1 MTQTNPIGTTIASSS
16 APQALQGSKTGVLSG
31 GGLNFLDFILSLTLS
46 GDEQKTKKEGP
57 DDTLLASL
65 VPVSTPT
72 PGETE
77 EDLLTEGEL
86 LLASLTPM
94 DNAGII
100 PSDPLSSGKPV
111 SVQELALLLKAQDE
125 KIPVQ
130 LEALRI
136 ERIQKKITAAETL
149 LDRLTQGLPEEY
161 KGKPFIEFFITRL
174 EGKINTLEARLD
186 ELQDGSSGHLQA
198 LIAMGLSPSQM
209 TSALKRIDELE
220 NKLGRPMTAEDIMAG
235 VGGLGYKPQ
244 KDQGVINQIT
254 PVSEPSD
261 DLAEQLNG
269 LTVGAG
275 TFEDAGAWTPDRR
288 SENILNTL
296 LKYQGNAP
304 ISQNTGTDIAS
315 AKLLPLAISIGGNVS
330 SAPGA
335 PSLNKPGFVTLAAG
349 WSDAF
354 TQAMESLG
362 IDIHSGIPM
371 TQASQ
376 AAHSTA
382 GNVQAGHAHSATQTV
397 AAHLTKS
404 AKEGRPNVIT
414 LELDPPELGRVEV
427 KLEFGSDQSVKAV
440 LTSEKPETH
449 FMLQRDAAF
458 LERALHGAGLT
469 VTGGGIDFQLA
480 TDSGGFEQF
489 TQDDGQGGSGKSGQG
504 DEADVIQSTMTW
516 NVDSETGF
524 IRYNILA

>member
-1 MTQTNPIGTTIASSS
+1 MTQTNPIGTTIASPS

-31 GGLNFLDFILSLTLS
+31 GGLNFLDFILSLTVT
-46 GDEQKTKKEGP
+46 GDDQKTKKEGSA
-57 DDTLLASL
+57 DTLLASL
-65 VPVSTPT
+65 VPVSTPV
-72 PGETE
+72 PGEN
-77 EDLLTEGEL
+77 EDDILAEGEL
-86 LLASLTPM
+86 LLASLTPI
-94 DNAGII
+94 DNTEVIAA
-100 PSDPLSSGKPV
+100 DPLASGKPLNL
-111 SVQELALLLKAQDE
+111 QELALLLKAQDE

-130 LEALRI
+130 LEAFRI

-161 KGKPFIEFFITRL
+161 KGKPFVEFFITRL
-174 EGKINTLEARLD
+174 EGKITALEARLD

-198 LIAMGLSPSQM
+198 LIAIGLSPAQI
-209 TSALKRIDELE
+209 TTALKRIDDLE
-220 NKLGRPMTAEDIMAG
+220 NKLGREITAEDIMAG
-235 VGGLGYKPQ
+235 VGGLGQTPQ
-244 KDQGVINQIT
+244 KNQDVINQIDSA
-254 PVSEPSD
+254 SEPTD

-269 LTVGAG
+269 LSVGAG
-275 TFEDAGAWTPDRR
+275 TFEEPAPLTPDRR

-296 LKYQGNAP
+296 LKYQGNTPTA
-304 ISQNTGTDIAS
+304 QNVGADNAS
-315 AKLLPLAISIGGNVS
+315 AKLLSLAIPAGGNMS
-330 SAPGA
+330 SAQGT
-335 PSLNKPGFVTLAAG
+335 SLNKQGFVTLPAG

-354 TQAMESLG
+354 TEAMESLG

-376 AAHSTA
+376 AAHSTTGSVHA
-382 GNVQAGHAHSATQTV
+382 GQAHHATHMV
-397 AAHLTKS
+397 AAQLTKS

-458 LERALHGAGLT
+458 LERALHSAGLT
-469 VTGGGIDFQLA
+469 VTDGGIDFQLA
-480 TDSGGFEQF
+480 TDSGGFDQF
-489 TQDDGQGGSGKSGQG
+489 TKDDGQGGSGKSGRG
-504 DEADVIQSTMTW
+504 DDTDVIQSTMTW

>member
-1 MTQTNPIGTTIASSS
+1 MTQTNPIGTTIASPS

-31 GGLNFLDFILSLTLS
+31 GSLNFLDFILSLTAT
-46 GDEQKTKKEGP
+46 GEDQKTKKEGA

-65 VPVSTPT
+65 VPVSTPAT
-72 PGETE
+72 GESE
-77 EDLLTEGEL
+77 DDLLAEGEL
-86 LLASLTPM
+86 LLASLTPI
-94 DNAGII
+94 DNTEVI
-100 PSDPLSSGKPV
+100 PADPLSSGKPLNL
-111 SVQELALLLKAQDE
+111 QELALLLKAQDE

-130 LEALRI
+130 LEAFRI

-161 KGKPFIEFFITRL
+161 KGKPFVEFFITRL
-174 EGKINTLEARLD
+174 ESKITALEARLD

-198 LIAMGLSPSQM
+198 LIAMGLSPAQI
-209 TSALKRIDELE
+209 TTALKRIDDLE
-220 NKLGRPMTAEDIMAG
+220 NKLGREITAEDIMAG
-235 VGGLGYKPQ
+235 VGGLGQPSP
-244 KDQGVINQIT
+244 KDQDIVNQINSS
-254 PVSEPSD
+254 SEPTD
-261 DLAEQLNG
+261 ELAEQLNG
-269 LTVGAG
+269 LTVGSG
-275 TFEDAGAWTPDRR
+275 SFEESASFTPDRR
-288 SENILNTL
+288 SENILNML
-296 LKYQGNAP
+296 LKYQGNTP
-304 ISQNTGTDIAS
+304 TSQNMGSDIAPT
-315 AKLLPLAISIGGNVS
+315 KLLSLAIQAGGNIS
-330 SAPGA
+330 SAQGTS
-335 PSLNKPGFVTLAAG
+335 SLTKQGLVTLPAG

-354 TQAMESLG
+354 TEAMESLG

-382 GNVQAGHAHSATQTV
+382 GSVHAGQAHHATHMV
-397 AAHLTKS
+397 AAQLTKS

-449 FMLQRDAAF
+449 FMPQRDAAS
-458 LERALHGAGLT
+458 LERALHSAGLT
-469 VTGGGIDFQLA
+469 VSGGGIDFQLA
-480 TDSGGFEQF
+480 TDSGGFDQF
-489 TQDDGQGGSGKSGQG
+489 TQDEGQGGSGKSGRG
-504 DEADVIQSTMTW
+504 DETEVIQSTMTW